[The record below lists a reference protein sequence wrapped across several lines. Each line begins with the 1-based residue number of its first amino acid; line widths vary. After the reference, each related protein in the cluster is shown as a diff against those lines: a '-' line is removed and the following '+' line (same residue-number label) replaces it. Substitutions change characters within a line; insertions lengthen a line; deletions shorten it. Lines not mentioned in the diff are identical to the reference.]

1 MIERPNGNWI
11 CIDTP
16 NDIITSEITDAVAI
30 DRYVPPSIIA
40 TGKDLYA
47 LVKNGYQGDNSRGV
61 NYSGIIGTLFY
72 GNTQSSKEE
81 FKGYIPQ
88 SYKDSNLRLIPKKY
102 IKVPDKGFIT
112 VKNAPCCGMQVL
124 YYQGRKTPPDSIC
137 HEPTVAYYGEARDSF
152 TMSHGGQAFTLIERP
167 APGSGIYDYFPRVQ
181 NQDNNEYQTISST
194 GGSGSV
200 GVRYYHYDK
209 ADPAL
214 NILVRPSVR
223 YSIDLAGY
231 SENQLQVDKSDTSV
245 VFSKGSNDAAISP
258 LGIASP
264 NKLAYYRYKSKYG
277 DNYKQQLWPNWPS
290 TPPSITGIGIYN
302 NFSSIGDAAFI
313 AAPNLK
319 EVLISEYSDDLEAN
333 YGITCGLTSIGNY
346 AFKGATQLA
355 TIYTVPFDGTST
367 YSWSLPS
374 SVSSLGEAAFHSTGL
389 HKLNLYN
396 TNITYIPKDCFTNTK
411 FMSLKFVNSEPN
423 EIDEGDI
430 ILGSNTKLEESSF
443 RKNSLLT
450 IVDGLNSDIQDA
462 TFAGCINLNTTQ
474 NSSTQISKIGNGGFL
489 GCPLTNSDLFSV
501 IHNVSSIGVGAFY
514 NSKISGSIKM
524 NVVTSVGRFA
534 FANKNMEGA
543 IKEFSFKNGSSGN
556 KLDNFC
562 FYGQKN
568 LAKLGSLINCDL
580 STYALDGSSVVQLQ
594 DPDYT
599 GAKYSITTNTRVSD
613 QIASKYSGN
622 GYNDRILTT
631 SFDAGWFYDAFSKN
645 SYGIRKNELP
655 IGVYVG
661 DGDYYCIF
669 YKFHPLGGGRAKTHS
684 GLQDYY
690 IQPNTLRIHKVTH
703 YQIPIP
709 DPEIDEN
716 DFVIVNSNSANIF
729 SGIQDHWKGYYSDY
743 SNYMFN
749 TVSAELCTKLTTIV
763 DYAFE
768 GLDHKSFVFPKDPT
782 LEYLGKGTFYKCSNL
797 ESVINLEKQTRL
809 KVIQRSTF
817 NGCDLERVDLP
828 NTIQTIGSYAFNGNS
843 NLSNVTFN
851 GASTSS
857 ALKKIESYAFYGTRL
872 DKNMN
877 RSGLTTINN
886 IISNCTYIGDSAFA
900 EVLSPSNT
908 TAAYT
913 AGTVTI
919 PKCCTYLGLYA
930 FAPVLGATQFTLN
943 FTNFDSTALSNLEF
957 WAIRP
962 GEDTGKVWIKV
973 TDKDCA
979 NIMEKK
985 VKAQRVYGYHR
996 FPVEINYSNDQ
1007 GSIKIPAKLSPG
1019 S

>member
-47 LVKNGYQGDNSRGV
+47 LVKNGYQGDDSRGV

-72 GNTQSSKEE
+72 GNTQSSKEG

-88 SYKDSNLRLIPKKY
+88 SYKDSNLRLIPQKY

-124 YYQGRKTPPDSIC
+124 YYQGRTTPPKNIC
-137 HEPTVAYYGEARDSF
+137 NLAPTTAYYGEARDSF

-167 APGSGIYDYFPRVQ
+167 APGSGIYDYFPRVYSYTGKKY
-181 NQDNNEYQTISST
+181 ETISST

-214 NILVRPSVR
+214 DILVRPSVR
-223 YSIDLAGY
+223 YSIDIAGY
-231 SENQLQVDKSDTSV
+231 SGDQFQVDKLDTST
-245 VFSKGSNDAAISP
+245 VFSKGSNDAAVSP

-264 NKLAYYRYKSKYG
+264 NKLAYYRYKSEYG
-277 DNYKQQLWPNWPS
+277 ANYKQQLCPNWPS

-319 EVLISEYSDDLEAN
+319 EVLISEYSDYLKAN
-333 YGITCGLTSIGNY
+333 YRITCGLTSIGNY

-355 TIYTVPFDGTST
+355 AIYTVPFDGTST

-389 HKLNLYN
+389 HKLSLYN
-396 TNITYIPKDCFTNTK
+396 TNIAYIPKDCFTNTK

-430 ILGSNTKLEESSF
+430 ILDRNTKLEESSF

-462 TFAGCINLNTTQ
+462 TFAGCQNLNTTQ

-501 IHNVSSIGVGAFY
+501 IPNVSSIGVGAFY
-514 NSKISGSIKM
+514 NSKISGSINMRVK
-524 NVVTSVGRFA
+524 TSFGRFA
-534 FANKNMEGA
+534 FANKNGEGA
-543 IKEFSFKNGSSGN
+543 LNSITFQNGSQ
-556 KLDNFC
+556 LDNFC
-562 FYGQKN
+562 LYGQRKIT
-568 LAKLGSLINCDL
+568 KLGNLFNCGL
-580 STYALDGSSVVQLQ
+580 SSYSLDGSSVVNLI
-594 DPDYT
+594 DSDYT
-599 GAKYSITTNTRVSD
+599 DTKYQISTNTMVP
-613 QIASKYSGN
+613 QYSGN
-622 GYNDRILTT
+622 GYNDKVLTT
-631 SFDAGWFYDAFSKN
+631 SYGAGWFYDAFSKD
-645 SYGIRKNELP
+645 SYGIRKDSLP
-655 IGVYVG
+655 VGVYIG
-661 DGDYYCIF
+661 DKDYYCIF
-669 YKFHPLGGGRAKTHS
+669 YKFHPLGGGQSKIHS

-690 IQPNTLRIHKVTH
+690 IQPNTSKIHKVMNYH
-703 YQIPIP
+703 IPIP

-729 SGIQDHWKGYYSDY
+729 SGIQDSWKGSYSKY

-817 NGCDLERVDLP
+817 NGCDLESIDLP

-877 RSGLTTINN
+877 GSGLTTINN

-900 EVLSPSNT
+900 GVLSPSNA

-943 FTNFDSTALSNLEF
+943 FTNFDSDALQALEF

-962 GEDTGKVWIKV
+962 GEDTGKVYIKV
-973 TDKDCA
+973 TDENCA
-979 NIMEKK
+979 NIMKNK
-985 VKAQRVYGYHR
+985 VEAQRLYGYHR